1 MGAGMGMSAPQV
13 YNVPW
18 RVRMPELPPVTSGLV
33 LYWFPSS
40 VEEVQK
46 SSMRTSRIL
55 SLYAAQCVSMEIAD
69 AATPLG
75 QKLGG
80 ADKLPVAVLATPDGD
95 TVAKIENQDGFL
107 RAERVEKIVDGEMK
121 RRDNSLEQQLKQAKE
136 DAKSGDSAGAIPL
149 YRAVLDQKCL
159 FPKRAKDAAK
169 ELKKL
174 GVNDVRDILNSP
186 DFSSPVFNAAK
197 NAKIERTMLRGLTA
211 ENSAKYAEA
220 KLYAK
225 AYSMD
230 PADPTPLRYLGELY
244 RHRTGDWAKAR
255 QTFNQILAMPADP
268 LARAVAL
275 HGLGKI
281 TIHEGQFQR
290 WPFADGAFG

>member
-1 MGAGMGMSAPQV
+1 MGMSAPQV

-18 RVRMPELPPVTSGLV
+18 RLRMPDVPPVTAGLV

-40 VEEVQK
+40 VQEVQK
-46 SSMRTSRIL
+46 SSMRTSRVL

-75 QKLGG
+75 QKLVG
-80 ADKLPVAVLATPDGD
+80 ADKLPVAVLATPGGD

-107 RAERVEKIVDGEMK
+107 RAEKVEKVVDEEMK

-136 DAKSGDSAGAIPL
+136 HAKSGDSAGAIPL

-174 GVNDVRDILNSP
+174 GVNDVGEILNSP
-186 DFSSPVFNAAK
+186 DYRFACLRCSKKRKDRTHHAAR
-197 NAKIERTMLRGLTA
+197 IDG
-211 ENSAKYAEA
+211 
-220 KLYAK
+220 
-225 AYSMD
+225 
-230 PADPTPLRYLGELY
+230 GECL
-244 RHRTGDWAKAR
+244 
-255 QTFNQILAMPADP
+255 QIC
-268 LARAVAL
+268 RS
-275 HGLGKI
+275 
-281 TIHEGQFQR
+281 
-290 WPFADGAFG
+290 